1 MLTLRRYVVVLLA
14 ILAATS
20 LAPAPATAGDGA
32 GGTTCANPSAPECDV
47 NAGTP
52 GKPGN
57 DTGGQNGGSSGNQGG
72 GDSGTQCTYEAAF
85 PSAEMIAALGG
96 QPTGE
101 GGWYFKSCY
110 QDNGMGVSFPG
121 PIWIAGAPPVVS
133 PAVLAQQAR
142 SRLRLPSVAIRL
154 NPSGDQLVNLP
165 TWLALDQGSWQS
177 QSATASVPG
186 VSVTATARPVKAVWS
201 LGEGGSVTCTGPG
214 TPWKAG
220 TDPMASSPDCGYT
233 YRRSSAGSAGAAF
246 SVTVTITWE
255 VTWAGAGQSG
265 TIAGLS
271 TTGTVPVRVAESQAV
286 ITS

>member
-1 MLTLRRYVVVLLA
+1 MLIRRRYSIAVLT
-14 ILAATS
+14 ILGSVT
-20 LAPAPATAGDGA
+20 LLPAPAVAGNGSGKTVCTD
-32 GGTTCANPSAPECDV
+32 PSDPVCDV
-47 NAGTP
+47 TAGTP
-52 GKPGN
+52 GEPG
-57 DTGGQNGGSSGNQGG
+57 TGGTNGGNSG
-72 GDSGTQCTYEAAF
+72 DDCEYHPAVLTPETI
-85 PSAEMIAALGG
+85 EMLGG

-101 GGWYFKSCY
+101 GGWYFVSCTP
-110 QDNGMGVSFPG
+110 DHRDGDL
-121 PIWIAGAPPVVS
+121 IWITGAPPTVS
-133 PAVLAQQAR
+133 PEVLAQHAR
-142 SRLRLPSVAIRL
+142 SRLRLPGVVIRL

-165 TWLALDQGSWQS
+165 TWLALDPASWQS

-186 VSVTATARPVKAVWS
+186 VSVTATARPVRAVWS

-214 TPWKAG
+214 TSWAAG

-233 YRRSSAGSAGAAF
+233 YRRSSAGVAGAAF
-246 SVTVTITWE
+246 SVTVTVTWE

>member
-1 MLTLRRYVVVLLA
+1 MSLLA
-14 ILAATS
+14 IGLLT
-20 LAPAPATAGDGA
+20 APALA
-32 GGTTCANPSAPECDV
+32 GGGSGNVECGQNSTRPGCEV
-47 NAGTP
+47 QAGSKSNNSGNRQRTPGNSNAG
-52 GKPGN
+52 N
-57 DTGGQNGGSSGNQGG
+57 HRGGDDSSGGARCVYAPAQ
-72 GDSGTQCTYEAAF
+72 
-85 PSAEMIAALGG
+85 PSPETIAAMGG
-96 QPTGE
+96 QPVGE
-101 GGWYFKSCY
+101 GGWYFKTCY
-110 QDNGMGVSFPG
+110 EDDGTVVAIPG
-121 PIWIAGAPPVVS
+121 PIWIAGAPPAVS
-133 PAVLAQQAR
+133 PETLARQAR
-142 SRLRLPSVAIRL
+142 AKLLLPKVSVRL

-246 SVTVTITWE
+246 SVTVAITWE

-265 TIAGLS
+265 TIAGLN
-271 TTGTVPVRVAESQAV
+271 TAGTVPVRVAESQAV
-286 ITS
+286 ITG